1 MATRQD
7 KSNVGSEVAMIG
19 IAWEREDWLKRAVVE
34 NWLIETFGP
43 STPTT
48 WYIEQ
53 DYDLLGLVMN
63 ESIAV
68 MYYLKWS

>member
-1 MATRQD
+1 MATGQD
-7 KSNVGSEVAMIG
+7 KSNVSTEMAMIG
-19 IAWEREDWLKRAVVE
+19 IAWERESWTKRAAVE
-34 NWLIETFGP
+34 CWLTETFGS

-48 WYIEQ
+48 WYLEQ

-63 ESIAV
+63 ESVAV

>member
-1 MATRQD
+1 MGTGQD
-7 KSNVGSEVAMIG
+7 KSHAGTVVAMIG
-19 IAWEREDWLKRAVVE
+19 IAWERVSWAKTAAVEDWLTV
-34 NWLIETFGP
+34 TFGP

-53 DYDLLGLVMN
+53 DYDLLGLIMN

-68 MYYLKWS
+68 MYYLRWS